1 MVCECCMPPWMIE
14 LEIHGYRLLTRL
26 DFIWQRISSLHHN
39 QNKTGVL
46 PTCTNYCPRS
56 SVVNHLFV
64 LLLRARCSLEKAAKY
79 KREWWDW
86 ITGTSTNGRE
96 LNTLRCHSTLMWET
110 QVHSK
115 QVEASISK
123 CKLRVAVS
131 QQTYTSYYLQ
141 CYGVFAKNEVFNWTA
156 VSSQWANPIHRWPV
170 G

>member
-1 MVCECCMPPWMIE
+1 MATV
-14 LEIHGYRLLTRL
+14 
-26 DFIWQRISSLHHN
+26 
-39 QNKTGVL
+39 
-46 PTCTNYCPRS
+46 
-56 SVVNHLFV
+56 
-64 LLLRARCSLEKAAKY
+64 CSLGLTLSDKGSHHYTTIRTRQVFYQPVLIIVQEAPSLIISLFCSFGHGVAYRKQPSI
-79 KREWWDW
+79 REWWDW